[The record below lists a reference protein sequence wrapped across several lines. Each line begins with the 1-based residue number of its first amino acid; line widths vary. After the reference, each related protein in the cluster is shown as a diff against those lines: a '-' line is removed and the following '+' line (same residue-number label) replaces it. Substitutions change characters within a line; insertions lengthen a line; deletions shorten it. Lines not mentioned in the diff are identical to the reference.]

1 MVLEII
7 AQRFLSWHK
16 LAELSKGTFFNYV
29 DKRRYVGVGRLFVNS
44 YTVENVTVGGRWSKK
59 AKILST

>member
-16 LAELSKGTFFNYV
+16 LAELSKRAFFNYV
-29 DKRRYVGVGRLFVNS
+29 DMKRYIGIGRYS
-44 YTVENVTVGGRWSKK
+44 KNVDF
-59 AKILST
+59 L